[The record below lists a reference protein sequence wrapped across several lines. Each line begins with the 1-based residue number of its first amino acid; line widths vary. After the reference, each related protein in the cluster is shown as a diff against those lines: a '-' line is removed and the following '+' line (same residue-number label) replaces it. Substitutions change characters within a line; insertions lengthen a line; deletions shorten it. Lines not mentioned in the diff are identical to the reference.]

1 MTHIGTARRFASA
14 RIAEMSFIIAAT
26 AAETCITEMI
36 CRRFIA
42 QMGAKTTFAR
52 IALIVTTPAR
62 IAMS

>member
-1 MTHIGTARRFASA
+1 MTHIGTVRRFASA

-36 CRRFIA
+36 CRWFIA

-52 IALIVTTPAR
+52 IALTISIPAR